1 MLAASDP
8 ESDEAGLPKP
18 GDLLAGKL
26 RIERVIGRGG
36 MGVVYCAQHELLGQR
51 VAIKILLPAVASNKE
66 AVARFLNEAR
76 AAAGIEGEH
85 VARVLDVA
93 TLDDGRPYM
102 VIEYLDGADLAQVL
116 EARGPL
122 PVVETVD
129 CVLQALEALAQ
140 AHARGIVHRDFKPS
154 NLFVARR
161 SDGTTLVKVLDFGIA
176 KAAQP
181 LNVLENARMTRSNAV
196 LGSPQYMSPE
206 QLRNAKNVDPRADIW
221 STGLTLYE
229 LLTGAP
235 PFAGESFGELFV
247 AILEQSP
254 APIRDKRP
262 DIDARLE
269 AVVLRCLQ
277 REPGDRY
284 QTVAELA
291 QALAPFGSPRAA
303 QSMQRIISVF
313 PPAATK
319 PGAITADAPGSVE
332 PHAATSLAPASSAE
346 RTAPPISNTQSK
358 GSPSARRGGIATWL
372 LVTAA
377 LLAAGTAGVM
387 RLVGGGFASSV
398 AGSAVSTASPPSLS
412 AFPQPSAVLDSPKTQ
427 NGTVLENHTPVVLAP
442 LPAMATSA
450 ARTGPRAD
458 RVPAAQVSASAMVPS
473 NTSAPARS
481 SSAPSATATSKTRAD
496 QTGLAGENPFR

>member
-8 ESDEAGLPKP
+8 ESDEAGLLKP

-66 AVARFLNEAR
+66 VVARFLNEAR
-76 AAAGIEGEH
+76 AAAAIEGEH

-93 TLDDGRPYM
+93 TLEDGRPYI
-102 VIEYLDGADLAQVL
+102 VIEYLDGADLSQVL

-122 PVVETVD
+122 PVIETVD

-181 LNVLENARMTRSNAV
+181 MNVLENASMTRSNSV

-206 QLRNAKNVDPRADIW
+206 QLRNAKNVDARADIW

-229 LLTGAP
+229 LLTGAT

-254 APIRDKRP
+254 APIRHKRP
-262 DIDARLE
+262 DIDPRLE
-269 AVVLRCLQ
+269 AVVLRCL
-277 REPGDRY
+277 RRDVGERF
-284 QTVAELA
+284 QTVADLA

-303 QSMQRIISVF
+303 QSVQRIISVL
-313 PPAATK
+313 PPPLPKT
-319 PGAITADAPGSVE
+319 GWGITTDAHGSVE
-332 PHAATSLAPASSAE
+332 PHAATSLAPASTAE

-358 GSPSARRGGIATWL
+358 GSPWARRGGI
-372 LVTAA
+372 
-377 LLAAGTAGVM
+377 
-387 RLVGGGFASSV
+387 
-398 AGSAVSTASPPSLS
+398 
-412 AFPQPSAVLDSPKTQ
+412 
-427 NGTVLENHTPVVLAP
+427 
-442 LPAMATSA
+442 
-450 ARTGPRAD
+450 
-458 RVPAAQVSASAMVPS
+458 
-473 NTSAPARS
+473 
-481 SSAPSATATSKTRAD
+481 
-496 QTGLAGENPFR
+496 